1 MLLIRNQ
8 ETDKEY
14 IEYLPMHNE
23 MIIKSVENPTNF
35 NSLRRLLRSWR
46 RKFNLLFV
54 KPELL
59 DWVAYFYVK
68 NTLSESVI
76 ISFFNL
82 KNIVSKGF
90 S

>member
-8 ETDKEY
+8 ETDREFIEY
-14 IEYLPMHNE
+14 IPMHNDI
-23 MIIKSVENPTNF
+23 IIKSVENSTNF

-76 ISFFNL
+76 KLI
-82 KNIVSKGF
+82 KYTI
-90 S
+90 